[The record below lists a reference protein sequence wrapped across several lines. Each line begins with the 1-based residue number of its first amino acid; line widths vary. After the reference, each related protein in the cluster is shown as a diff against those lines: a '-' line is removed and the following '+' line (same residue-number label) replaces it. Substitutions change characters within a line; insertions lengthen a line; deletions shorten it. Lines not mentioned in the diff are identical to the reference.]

1 MSGYNVS
8 SSMHQQARSPGR
20 PSSSSVGG
28 NHLSTT
34 GAEGSST
41 ITVLRPYV
49 AGAPPAVARRVLV
62 PTHSRSVAGT
72 LAAPNYRYG
81 PSKVNAVS
89 RLEHVPED
97 KDAAKKNNGLPF
109 STDSANRMYRSNDKS
124 RGLRHFSTKVCEKVK
139 EKGRTNYNEVADE
152 LVAEY
157 FDSLATP
164 PQSVEK
170 QQYDMKNIRRRVY
183 DALNVLM
190 AMNII
195 EKEKKEIRWVGLPT
209 SSHQECRRYEEEKI
223 QRQESIRKKTEQLQ
237 ELVIQL
243 VAYRTLV
250 QRNRDNERIHGRPAD
265 SKIIYLPFIVI
276 NTSRETV
283 VDCSIASD
291 KTEFLFHFDQPFE
304 IHDDIEIL
312 KRLGLSYGLDKSDVA
327 PEFRQHIK
335 GCLPPALQNYA
346 DEIMDGNLK
355 ANLPQP
361 QPSPQLPQQQKTA
374 VPAAVTSP
382 IERKVP
388 IVRPIN
394 SGVRAIVP
402 ASSRGAR
409 TVIRPRGGPTYHRA
423 PPHRLSGQPYTI
435 PPSSANVYRSVA
447 QQHYA
452 LPPNRASTG
461 QRYVQRTA
469 PRLQTSYT
477 TTIHEL
483 APTDPGLQ
491 YEDDGVYGEEYEEQ
505 Y

>member
-1 MSGYNVS
+1 M
-8 SSMHQQARSPGR
+8 QRQTRSPGR
-20 PSSSSVGG
+20 PSSSSVGN
-28 NHLSTT
+28 NHS
-34 GAEGSST
+34 GVEGSSST

-49 AGAPPAVARRVLV
+49 PGAAPAVARRVLV
-62 PTHSRSVAGT
+62 PTHSRSITGSIAT
-72 LAAPNYRYG
+72 PTYRYG
-81 PSKVNAVS
+81 PSKVSAVS
-89 RLEHVPED
+89 RLDQISDE
-97 KDAAKKNNGLPF
+97 KDGTKKNNGIPF
-109 STDSANRMYRSNDKS
+109 STESANRMYRSNDKS

-209 SSHQECRRYEEEKI
+209 SSHQECRRYEDEKV

-243 VAYRTLV
+243 VAYKTLV
-250 QRNRDNERIHGRPAD
+250 QRNRENERVDGRPAD

-312 KRLGLSYGLDKSDVA
+312 KRLGLSYGLDKSDVP
-327 PEFRQHIK
+327 PEYRQHIK
-335 GCLPPALQNYA
+335 ECLPNALKNYA
-346 DEIMDGNLK
+346 DEIIDGNLTT
-355 ANLPQP
+355 NLPP
-361 QPSPQLPQQQKTA
+361 SQPSPQQPQQQQPKP
-374 VPAAVTSP
+374 VMQVTSP
-382 IERKVP
+382 IDRKVP

-394 SGVRAIVP
+394 PGVRAIVP
-402 ASSRGAR
+402 TSRGAAR
-409 TVIRPRGGPTYHRA
+409 TVIRPRGVGATYHRA
-423 PPHRLSGQPYTI
+423 PPLRSSNQPYAI
-435 PPSSANVYRSVA
+435 PPSSASVYRNVA

-452 LPPNRASTG
+452 LPPNRVNAG
-461 QRYVQRTA
+461 QRFVQRTA
-469 PRLQTSYT
+469 PRIQTSYT
-477 TTIHEL
+477 TNIHDL
-483 APTDPGLQ
+483 NPNDQGALH
-491 YEDDGVYGEEYEEQ
+491 YEDDVLYGDEEYGYEG
-505 Y
+505 

>member
-1 MSGYNVS
+1 MSGYNNA
-8 SSMHQQARSPGR
+8 SMQRQTRSPGR
-20 PSSSSVGG
+20 PSSSAVG
-28 NHLSTT
+28 NHS
-34 GAEGSST
+34 GAEGSSSST

-49 AGAPPAVARRVLV
+49 PGAAPAVARRVLV
-62 PTHSRSVAGT
+62 PTHSRSIAGSIAT
-72 LAAPNYRYG
+72 PNYRYG

-89 RLEHVPED
+89 RLDHVADE
-97 KDAAKKNNGLPF
+97 KDGSKKNNGLPF
-109 STDSANRMYRSNDKS
+109 STESANRMYRSNDKS

-209 SSHQECRRYEEEKI
+209 SSHQECRRYEDEKV

-243 VAYRTLV
+243 VAYKTLV
-250 QRNRDNERIHGRPAD
+250 QRNRENERIDGRPAD

-327 PEFRQHIK
+327 PEYRQHIK
-335 GCLPPALQNYA
+335 ECLPNALKNYA
-346 DEIMDGNLK
+346 DDIIDGNLT
-355 ANLPQP
+355 ANLPP
-361 QPSPQLPQQQKTA
+361 SQPSPQLQQQQQQKA
-374 VPAAVTSP
+374 VMPVTSP
-382 IERKVP
+382 IDRKVP

-394 SGVRAIVP
+394 PGVRTIVP
-402 ASSRGAR
+402 RGAK
-409 TVIRPRGGPTYHRA
+409 TVIRPRGVGATYHRA
-423 PPHRLSGQPYTI
+423 PPARSGQPYNI
-435 PPSSANVYRSVA
+435 PPSSASVYRNVA

-452 LPPNRASTG
+452 LPPNRANTG
-461 QRYVQRTA
+461 QRYLQRTA
-469 PRLQTSYT
+469 PRLQTSYNT
-477 TTIHEL
+477 NIHDLNQVEQ
-483 APTDPGLQ
+483 AGLH
-491 YEDDGVYGEEYEEQ
+491 YEDDVLYGDEDYGYEG
-505 Y
+505 